1 MREMKV
7 CFCILFKIYS
17 SFYVKIVIFI
27 FTGESSVK
35 KKMKMEED
43 DREKLERSSSN
54 VDAIL
59 EDVIKGF
66 EDKGRI

>member
-1 MREMKV
+1 M
-7 CFCILFKIYS
+7 
-17 SFYVKIVIFI
+17 
-27 FTGESSVK
+27 K
-35 KKMKMEED
+35 KKIKLEEE

-66 EDKGRI
+66 EDKGN

>member
-1 MREMKV
+1 M
-7 CFCILFKIYS
+7 
-17 SFYVKIVIFI
+17 
-27 FTGESSVK
+27 FTGEGSTK

-66 EDKGRI
+66 EDKGNKNNTFTFGYGNLFYLFLMQIEIA

>member
-1 MREMKV
+1 MTFFFIK
-7 CFCILFKIYS
+7 S
-17 SFYVKIVIFI
+17 IFLINI
-27 FTGESSVK
+27 FFLLAGESSMK
-35 KKMKMEED
+35 KKIKLEEE

-66 EDKGRI
+66 EDKGN